1 MNRNIIT
8 LAPTTKRY
16 FTTDQFTGRYPNEF
30 VSSDRKK
37 YVHVLAVYIYQ
48 NGEDDEFTR
57 PNYIQF
63 HANFVQDS
71 DYLNGYVCTGN
82 QPLYQRKKYEQF
94 NSERDYKFWLTNY
107 EGEAIDPV
115 TNNIHIVVEL
125 MLEY

>member
-1 MNRNIIT
+1 MNRNINT
-8 LAPTTKRY
+8 LAPVSKRY
-16 FTTDQFTGRYPNEF
+16 FTTQAFSGQYPPEF

-48 NGEDDEFTR
+48 NGDDDEFTR

-63 HANFVQDS
+63 HASFVQDS
-71 DYLNGYVCTGN
+71 EYLDSYVCMGN

-94 NSERDYKFWLTNY
+94 NSDRTYRFWLTDY
-107 EGEAIDPV
+107 EGNAIDPV
-115 TNNIHIVVEL
+115 EHDIHIIVEL